1 MSDAPN
7 KVLYRRF
14 VEAIINEGDFGQIP
28 QVFSSSYVDH
38 SAPPGAPGGL
48 AGVEAVFRM
57 FRGGFPDVHFTI
69 QTMLAEGDKVATRVT
84 GVGTH
89 EGPFFGIAPTGVRA
103 TWASHGIFR
112 VADGRIVEHWGQPDL
127 LALLSQIGGIPPE
140 AGVGPPL
147 DVSHITPHP
156 VDEPADPHDTA
167 LLERNKR
174 SAAWAHEVAFST
186 GDVSEAERY
195 IAVDYLDHPP
205 ARPYQVAVTGPGSLI
220 EDVAAFRRA
229 FPDLVTTA
237 EDLVA
242 EGNEVAVRG
251 RWLGTHDGEFFGLA
265 PTGRSFDVQGI
276 NFFRFADGQFVE
288 RFGTWD
294 VLTFM
299 RQLGLLPGG
308 ADAGPSHS

>member
-1 MSDAPN
+1 MSRDSN
-7 KVLYRRF
+7 KALYERF
-14 VEAIINEGDFGQIP
+14 VGEIINDGDYRQIP
-28 QVFSSSYVDH
+28 DVFDPAYVDH
-38 SAPPGAPGGL
+38 STPPGAPGGL

-89 EGPFFGIAPTGVRA
+89 QGEFFGVAPTGIRA

-112 VADGRIVEHWGQPDL
+112 VQGGKIIEHWGQPDL
-127 LALLSQIGGIPPE
+127 LALLAQIGGIPPE
-140 AGVGPPL
+140 AGVGPPA
-147 DVSHITPHP
+147 DTSHLSVHP
-156 VDEPADPHDTA
+156 VDEPADPHDA
-167 LLERNKR
+167 QLLERNKR
-174 SAAWAHEVAFST
+174 AAAWAHEVAFT
-186 GDVSEAERY
+186 MGDLSEAPRY
-195 IAVDYLDHPP
+195 LAADYVDHPP
-205 ARPYQVAVTGPGSLI
+205 ARPYQVSLTGPSSLI
-220 EDVAAFRRA
+220 EDVQAFRSA
-229 FPDLVTTA
+229 FPDLLTTA

-251 RWLGTHDGEFFGLA
+251 RWRGTHRAEFFGLPA
-265 PTGRSFDVQGI
+265 TDRTFDVQGI

-299 RQLGLLPGG
+299 QQLGLMPGG
-308 ADAGPSHS
+308 GSH